1 MVNPLVPEVNL
12 KDDDSVDLIVEV
24 EGIDSGNWAEISGYI
39 TQENGTFTPFSAIQQ
54 VPAPV
59 GDGLPSVTVNVPALK
74 LNPEADVTVITR
86 VAEVQIWPT
95 ELKAGQAGQGVKAAW
110 LAKGDNS
117 AAAASLRQQGS
128 LSSGNWRPAATMGA
142 TASGTLSQPSVTVVD
157 LPNGTKITIT
167 VEAAGPG

>member
-1 MVNPLVPEVNL
+1 MVNPLVPQVNL
-12 KDDDSVDLIVEV
+12 KDDDSVDLVVEV

-54 VPAPV
+54 VPAPA

-74 LNPEADVTVITR
+74 LNPAADVKVITR

-95 ELKAGQAGQGVKAAW
+95 ELIAGQAGQGVKASW

-117 AAAASLRQQGS
+117 DAAASLRQ
-128 LSSGNWRPAATMGA
+128 SSGNWRPAATMGA
-142 TASGTLSQPSVTVVD
+142 TASGTPSQPSVTVVD

-167 VEAAGPG
+167 VEPAGPG